1 MIELHNI
8 TVQKSGRKLFNNF
21 NFQIRDNEHWL
32 IQGPN
37 GGGKTI
43 LLELIANQ
51 ISPAAGEV
59 KYSFINT
66 EDWQERYHQI
76 RKFIRL
82 IPAQA
87 LHHLLRGHHELF
99 YQQRYYASGEE
110 DFPKVRDLL
119 SQDIHS
125 GNLNFPA
132 SFNIDHLFDLELIR
146 LSNGQLKKVIILQQ
160 LMRGIPK
167 FLLLDYPFEGLDKE
181 SRRDL
186 IDFIENI
193 VSTFG
198 LQLIIV
204 DQHNE
209 LPNVINRRL
218 VLQNFS
224 VSCIEND
231 FRVETKSP
239 TAASHADKVAETSAG
254 EMVVEM
260 KDLTIKYGT
269 TTIINRLNW
278 QVRKGE
284 RWALTGRNGSGKTTL
299 FSVINADHPLAYT
312 QNVYLFGRKR
322 GTGESIWDI
331 KKKIAYLGPEQL
343 HFINPPSLGLSARE
357 FILGS
362 VEVQDNDNFIL
373 IAERLGA
380 DRFIDLP
387 LRWLSSGQLQVVL
400 LIQCLLQHRELVL
413 LDEPFQ
419 FLDPTR
425 KQSVMQFLNDY
436 LNTNSTLIM
445 ITHYEEDLV
454 KWAKRLQL

>member
-1 MIELHNI
+1 MIELRNI
-8 TVQKSGRKLFNNF
+8 TVQKSGRKLFRNF
-21 NFQIRDNEHWL
+21 SFHIKDNEHWL

-37 GGGKTI
+37 GGGKTT
-43 LLELIANQ
+43 LLEVLANQ
-51 ISPAAGEV
+51 ISLVAGEV
-59 KYSFINT
+59 KYDFISS
-66 EDWQERYHQI
+66 EEWQERYQQI

-99 YQQRYYASGEE
+99 YQQRYYASGE
-110 DFPKVRDLL
+110 DQFPKVRDLF
-119 SQDIHS
+119 SQDLHS
-125 GNLNFPA
+125 GNFNFPA
-132 SFNIDHLFDLELIR
+132 SFNIDHLLDLELIR

-160 LMRGIPK
+160 LMKGIPK

-186 IDFIENI
+186 IDFIEGI
-193 VSTFG
+193 VRAFG
-198 LQLIIV
+198 LQLIVV

-209 LPNVINRRL
+209 LPGVINRRL
-218 VLQNFS
+218 VLEDFS
-224 VSCIEND
+224 VSSIETD
-231 FRVETKSP
+231 FHVEVKSP
-239 TAASHADKVAETSAG
+239 TTASHADKVAETSDK

-260 KDLTIKYGT
+260 KDLTIKYGA
-269 TTIINRLNW
+269 TTIIDKLNW

-312 QNVYLFGRKR
+312 QNIFLFGRRR

-331 KKKIAYLGPEQL
+331 KRKIAYLGPEQL
-343 HFINPPSLGLSARE
+343 HFINSPFLGSSARE

-362 VEVQDNDNFIL
+362 VEVKDGDNFFRIIGQL
-373 IAERLGA
+373 RA
-380 DRFIDLP
+380 DQFIDLP

-400 LIQCLLQHRELVL
+400 LIQCLLQQRELVL

-419 FLDPTR
+419 FLDPSV
-425 KQSVMQFLNDY
+425 KQKVMQLLNGY

-454 KWAKRLQL
+454 RWAKRLQL